1 MAVMRQ
7 VGNFAESGA
16 LGISIMSRRHAT
28 SPGVD
33 QRRRNN
39 SLKQPPQLQPTPM
52 SCSVVQPVC
61 WPGPFSSW
69 HPSKKKR
76 RTSRT
81 AARLHEGLRPGQTT
95 NGGVLFSTCPLGDVT
110 SCAQVG

>member
-33 QRRRNN
+33 QR
-39 SLKQPPQLQPTPM
+39 
-52 SCSVVQPVC
+52 
-61 WPGPFSSW
+61 SS
-69 HPSKKKR
+69 KR
-76 RTSRT
+76 CF
-81 AARLHEGLRPGQTT
+81 AAETIP
-95 NGGVLFSTCPLGDVT
+95 
-110 SCAQVG
+110 